1 MPHTALPLEAADAY
15 CRTLVRH
22 YENFTVASRL
32 SPRSL
37 RRDLTR
43 VYAFCRYT
51 DDLGDESGDRAVA
64 MRRLRRWRDETRES
78 FDHDERTHPVLV
90 ALTDTVHRF
99 QLDAQPFVDLIDANI
114 QDQRVDTYEDWP
126 ALRGYCML
134 SAAPV
139 GRIVLR
145 LFDINEEA
153 AVPLSD
159 DVCIGLQLANFAQDV
174 SVDKRLGRTYLLQ
187 SDIRNRG
194 IELATRSMCER
205 ARALLESGVALEAMA
220 PPRLRLQLALYR
232 LGGNAILDAVAVAG
246 YRTATHRPKVGREAR
261 VRIVAK
267 ALGATRAT
275 RVQRYDRTRT
285 RPEGGGGQ
293 ASSVQRQD
301 TTRTRLEGGGG
312 RSANLGASDE
322 RENLLA
328 RRASGQAEHI
338 VRLPPRAAPHSDAA
352 MPAKSANVAAAPGID
367 RA

>member
-1 MPHTALPLEAADAY
+1 MPHETLSLEAADAY

-99 QLDAQPFVDLIDANI
+99 PLDAQPFVDLIDANI
-114 QDQRVDTYEDWP
+114 QDQRVDTYENWP

-145 LFDINEEA
+145 LFDIRNPD

-174 SVDKRLGRTYLLQ
+174 SVDRRLGRTYLLQ
-187 SDIRNRG
+187 SDIRSRG

-205 ARALLESGVALEAMA
+205 ARKLLESGIALEAMA
-220 PPRLRLQLALYR
+220 PPRLRVQLALYR
-232 LGGNAILDAVAVAG
+232 LGGNAILDAIAAAG
-246 YRTATHRPKVGREAR
+246 YRTATHRPKVDR
-261 VRIVAK
+261 VRRVRLAAT
-267 ALGATRAT
+267 ALAVTATS
-275 RVQRYDRTRT
+275 
-285 RPEGGGGQ
+285 G
-293 ASSVQRQD
+293 QRQT

-312 RSANLGASDE
+312 RSANLGASEE
-322 RENLLA
+322 RENTFA

-338 VRLPPRAAPHSDAA
+338 VRLPPRAAPQSPVTAQ
-352 MPAKSANVAAAPGID
+352 PAGDQHA
-367 RA
+367 